1 MVVRMIQMQELL
13 RGANTSDIL
22 SLAQVCASIHLILA
36 TCGFSQ
42 SSAQSMTHFLEF
54 IVPHDG
60 W

>member
-36 TCGFSQ
+36 ACGFS
-42 SSAQSMTHFLEF
+42 
-54 IVPHDG
+54 
-60 W
+60 